1 MILKE
6 KNVKSVFDSKFG
18 GSQLLADKLVVILQ
32 NRGRV
37 SWDWSDVLNHRKEE
51 PDVLNH
57 RKRNQP
63 PQFSTVHS

>member
-37 SWDWSDVLNHRKEE
+37 SWDWSDVLNHRK
-51 PDVLNH
+51 
-57 RKRNQP
+57 RNQP
-63 PQFSTVHS
+63 PPLCTADATTNYFCY